1 MLPNVADLKVK
12 SFKQFRD
19 VRGVL
24 VPIEILSAIPFALA
38 RFFWVFDVPV
48 GISRGAHA
56 HQKCHQFYVC
66 ASGAISVE
74 AYDGESEKMLHLT
87 AGDGLYVPPAM
98 FTTEIFKER
107 SSILLVFCDRLYEAD
122 DYIRDR
128 ADLKKFRPRAGYES
142 NESG

>member
-1 MLPNVADLKVK
+1 MLPNVVDLQVK

-19 VRGVL
+19 ERGVL
-24 VPIEILSAIPFALA
+24 VPMEIASLIPFALA

-56 HQKCHQFYVC
+56 HRKCHQFYVC

-74 AYDGESEKMLHLT
+74 AYDGESEAKLHLT
-87 AGDGLYVPPAM
+87 AGDGLYVPPPI
-98 FTTEIFKER
+98 FTTEIFEER
-107 SSILLVFCDRLYEAD
+107 NSILLVFCDRLYEAE

-128 ADLKKFRPRAGYES
+128 ANLKEFRQRGGYES
-142 NESG
+142 NDSG